1 MPLAI
6 GETEIGGF
14 IGCDRCLTISGT
26 NVRNMTPT
34 SRDAG
39 SVARQVRGYL
49 DGHPVVADA
58 IRLGIGNYSAIA
70 RRIAA
75 ELGQPRTE
83 AIIAACRRYPRGRGE
98 SYREAGVRR
107 VLRKSRI
114 ETRTKVAAITLNQ
127 GVDVLTRL
135 GDVVEELLDEN
146 SLCRVIPVSRGTV
159 VIVDEES
166 VLRVTQQLRGPQVLG
181 VRKRLVELAVTSPES
196 IEETPGL
203 LTLLTGV
210 LSAQGIN
217 IVEALSCYTDTIFLL
232 DEGDLNAAMGV
243 LTQTLS

>member
-1 MPLAI
+1 
-6 GETEIGGF
+6 
-14 IGCDRCLTISGT
+14 
-26 NVRNMTPT
+26 MTPV
-34 SRDAG
+34 ANPPG
-39 SVARQVRGYL
+39 SAARQVREYL

-75 ELGQPRTE
+75 DLGGPSPT

-98 SYREAGVRR
+98 SFREAGVRR

-114 ETRTKVAAITLNQ
+114 ETRTKVAAITLSQ
-127 GVDVLTRL
+127 GVDVLQRL

-146 SLCRVIPVSRGTV
+146 SLCRLIQVSRGTV
-159 VIVDEES
+159 VIVDEDS
-166 VLRVTQQLRGPQVLG
+166 VLRVTKQLRGPQVVG
-181 VRKRLVELAVTSPES
+181 VRKGLVELAVTSPES

-210 LSAQGIN
+210 LSAQSIN

-232 DEGDLNAAMGV
+232 EERDLTSAMAV
-243 LTQTLS
+243 LTRSLR